1 VLGAATS
8 AIDQDYRGGSPGW
21 AQLHSG
27 PVNRRSRIPS
37 ILTVTIVA
45 VAVAGP
51 PPVSGIQSATAS
63 ARKCKRSAPGKRR
76 CKRRRRRAVLSISP
90 PGHDFG
96 TIGYADSAPVD
107 LVVTN
112 TGSRRSG
119 TPAAVLSGSGT
130 HYFRVNGTTC
140 SAPLPPRASCAVTVQ
155 SVGNDGATG
164 LASLDISAAPG
175 GTASAPLVVNI
186 F

>member
-1 VLGAATS
+1 MLGAATS
-8 AIDQDYRGGSPGW
+8 AIDQDYRGGPPGS

-27 PVNRRSRIPS
+27 PVNRRSRIAS

-51 PPVSGIQSATAS
+51 PPVSGIRSATAS
-63 ARKCKRSAPGKRR
+63 ARKCKRSARGKRR
-76 CKRRRRRAVLSISP
+76 CKRSRRAVLSISP

-119 TPAAVLSGSGT
+119 TPAAVLSGSGA

-140 SAPLPPRASCAVTVQ
+140 SAPLAPRASCAVTVQ